1 MFNIRNV
8 TKDIIDVSL
17 TLFKIMIPTLIVVK
31 IVQDLGGISI
41 LNNLMTPLLTSIG
54 LPDQMAIVITTTILT
69 NPYVGLI
76 VFSNL
81 NISGDFSIAQ
91 ASILASL
98 MLLTH
103 SLPIEILISRKS
115 GARARAILTLRIGV
129 AFILCYLLNT
139 IFSVTG
145 WLSDP
150 ALTALPNVS
159 ESNTLFDWVLSQI
172 KGLLFIQLVIVILLF
187 GLELLRAIG
196 IEKLIR
202 IALRPF
208 LKSMGI
214 GDQAATIAIVGVTL
228 GLSFGGG
235 LLIKEVA
242 SGTIPKK
249 DVFGVLCFI
258 NLLHSVFEDTSVAM
272 LLGPSLFI
280 ILVVRAIF
288 TVLVVMILMRI
299 VNLLPDF
306 IWQNFLTNNNIPQQV
321 AVENGNF

>member
-1 MFNIRNV
+1 MFNIRKV

-31 IVQDLGGISI
+31 IVQDLGGIII
-41 LNNLMTPLLTSIG
+41 LNNIMTPLLSVIG
-54 LPDQMAIVITTTILT
+54 LPNQMAIVITTTMLT

-81 NISGDFSIAQ
+81 SISGDFSIAQ
-91 ASILASL
+91 ASILASF

-103 SLPIEILISRKS
+103 SLPIEVLISRKS
-115 GARARAILTLRIGV
+115 GARARAILTLRIGA
-129 AFILCYLLNT
+129 AFVLCYFLHT
-139 IFSVTG
+139 IFSMTG

-150 ALTALPNVS
+150 APVALPDVS
-159 ESNTLFDWVLSQI
+159 ASNTLFAWILAQI
-172 KGLLFIQLVIVILLF
+172 KGLLFIQLIIIILIF
-187 GLELLRAIG
+187 FLELLRIIG
-196 IEKLIR
+196 VEKLIR
-202 IALRPF
+202 IALSPF
-208 LKSMGI
+208 LRFMGI

-228 GLSFGGG
+228 GISFGGG
-235 LLIKEVA
+235 LLIKEVE

-280 ILVVRAIF
+280 ILVVRIIF
-288 TVLVVMILMRI
+288 TVLLVVLLMRI
-299 VNLLPDF
+299 VTLLPDI
-306 IWQNFLTNNNIPQQV
+306 IWQNFLTNNNIPETGRVQK
-321 AVENGNF
+321 